1 MTKGSGEAD
10 EISHALGQPL
20 TPVID
25 WLLRSGAGAASPAA
39 LLGDLCD
46 RLAAAEVPIADAL
59 LTVAS
64 LDPLVARSRLRWRR
78 SDGRVAEEIQFHG
91 MAAFAEPVSDARSLR
106 VIFSGTHHQIEWLAE
121 DPGALDAKTR
131 EYLNTICLAMGSA
144 LQAVVERG
152 ITRSLLQA
160 YLGRRSADRV
170 LSGTIRR
177 GTGEVIEAVVWISDL
192 RDFTQLSE
200 RLGSDQMIAALNDS
214 CARLVGAIQPFGG
227 EVLKFIGDGLLAI
240 FPTSPKGERAACDA
254 ALAAVRAARNG
265 MARLDRERVSANLP
279 PLPFGVGLHLG
290 PVVYG
295 NIGAPDRLDFTA
307 IGPAVNVASRIEG
320 LCRTLACPVLI
331 SEAVASRCA
340 SALAA
345 VGSYS
350 LRGSTNEVALYT
362 LAELTPARSPH
373 ER

>member
-1 MTKGSGEAD
+1 MTKGSGEPGGNSRPCA
-10 EISHALGQPL
+10 QPL

-46 RLAAAEVPIADAL
+46 RLAAEKLPIAEAL

-64 LDPLVARSRLRWRR
+64 LDPMVARSRLRWRR
-78 SDGRVAEEIQFHG
+78 RDGRVAEEIQFHG
-91 MAAFAEPVSDARSLR
+91 MAAVANPVADSRSLR
-106 VIFSGTHHQIEWLAE
+106 ITFPGTLHQIEWLVE
-121 DPGALDAKTR
+121 DPLDTQTR
-131 EYLNTICLAMGSA
+131 EYLEAICLAMGPP

-192 RDFTQLSE
+192 RDFTNLSE
-200 RLGSDQMIAALNDS
+200 RLGSDQMITALNDS

-240 FPTSPKGERAACDA
+240 FPTAPKGERAACDA
-254 ALAAVRAARNG
+254 ALTAVRAARDG
-265 MARLDRERVSANLP
+265 MTRLDRERVSANLP

-331 SEAVASRCA
+331 SEAVASRCT

-362 LAELTPARSPH
+362 LAELMPARSPD
-373 ER
+373 